1 MTPTKN
7 IILMI
12 TFSRMFL
19 ILCIFLTALKGFS
32 QQRIFSPQLW
42 LSNPKEIITAKQTL
56 NSLNN
61 YGTLIV
67 DANNLN
73 SSISKVDDENHL
85 FLVYRSE
92 SPENIISILS
102 KKKSLFLN
110 SDRVKIND
118 SVTLS
123 GYNENYGEL
132 LDVKFGG
139 MEEGRFWMNPNL
151 ENTKVYEL
159 ILING
164 ASKFSVNEIRTYL
177 SLKYGIDLI
186 DPKQYEYNKQKL
198 WDSSDKK
205 YGSHIFGIAKL
216 SAFSL
221 VPNNTV
227 HSKDQD
233 LHISINSDNKKKLQ
247 DGSFILFGHN
257 NKGLTFNKST
267 KQSNKSWQVQTN
279 IGYVKLDVSI
289 PLSKLQNVNASYKL
303 LVGGETDF
311 KTYSG
316 TVRDSL
322 YVFKN
327 VSFSKE
333 SPAFLRL
340 SESISDIELDIT
352 NTCGKFMVQV
362 KPKVTPK
369 SFSITIKNDKG
380 NQVHSSKTV
389 SSVFSVTD
397 VSSNY
402 YDIRINYDGRVIDKR
417 VPTYSGSLNTPT
429 LKQTY
434 KLDGGSVDIVLSGFK
449 PEQVEW
455 YKGTVKIGAGN
466 SVKLDSAGS
475 YSVKIN
481 GEGDCSHQQQ
491 FSVIPSYASEQWSA
505 FPNPL
510 EVTEELNVSFN
521 LEKVKTVEAVIYTID
536 GKLVKQFNLGEI
548 QSKTVSLGRI
558 ADAAGTY
565 MLVVYI
571 DNVPQIQKI
580 ILK

>member
-1 MTPTKN
+1 
-7 IILMI
+7 MI
-12 TFSRMFL
+12 TFPRVFL
-19 ILCIFLTALKGFS
+19 IFCIFLTAFKGFS

-42 LSNPKEIITAKQTL
+42 LSNPKEIITMHQSLT
-56 NSLNN
+56 SLNN
-61 YGTLIV
+61 YGKLVV

-73 SSISKVDDENHL
+73 SSISKVNDDNHL

-92 SPENIISILS
+92 APENIISILS
-102 KKKSLFLN
+102 RNKSLFLN

-139 MEEGRFWMNPNL
+139 MEKGRFWMNPNL
-151 ENTKVYEL
+151 ENTKIYEL
-159 ILING
+159 ILVKG
-164 ASKFSVNEIRTYL
+164 TSKFSVNEIRTYL

-233 LHISINSDNKKKLQ
+233 LHISINNENKKKLQ

-257 NKGLTFNKST
+257 NKSLTFNKST

-279 IGYVKLDVSI
+279 IGYVKLDVSV

-303 LVGGETDF
+303 VVGGESDF

-316 TVRDSL
+316 SIKDSL

-333 SPAFLRL
+333 TPAFLRL
-340 SESISDIELDIT
+340 SETVSDLDLDIT
-352 NTCGKFMVQV
+352 NTCEKFMVQV

-380 NQVHSSKTV
+380 SQVYGSKTV
-389 SSVFSVTD
+389 SSAFSVTE
-397 VSSNY
+397 VSSSY
-402 YDIRINYDGRVIDKR
+402 YDIRINYDGRILDKR
-417 VPTYSGSLNTPT
+417 ISTYSSSLNTPS

-449 PEQVEW
+449 AEQVAW
-455 YKGTVKIGAGN
+455 YKGAVKVGAGN
-466 SVKLDSAGS
+466 SIKLESAGS
-475 YSVKIN
+475 YSVKIT
-481 GEGDCSHQQQ
+481 GEGDCNHQQQ
-491 FSVIPSYASEQWSA
+491 FSVIPSYATEQWSA

-510 EVTEELNVSFN
+510 EATEELNVSFN
-521 LEKVKTVEAVIYTID
+521 LEKAKTVEAIIYTID
-536 GKLVKQFNLGEI
+536 GKFVKQFKLGEI
-548 QSKTVSLGRI
+548 QNKTVSLGRI
-558 ADAAGTY
+558 AGAAGTY

>member
-1 MTPTKN
+1 
-7 IILMI
+7 MI
-12 TFSRMFL
+12 SISRFL
-19 ILCIFLTALKGFS
+19 FIFCIFCTDFNGFS
-32 QQRIFSPQLW
+32 QQKTFSPQLW
-42 LSNPKEIITAKQTL
+42 LSNPKEIRTAQQSLT
-56 NSLNN
+56 SLNN
-61 YGTLIV
+61 YGKLIV
-67 DANNLN
+67 DANSLN
-73 SSISKVDDENHL
+73 SSISKIEDENHL

-92 SPENIISILS
+92 APENIISILS
-102 KKKSLFLN
+102 RNKSLFLN

-139 MEEGRFWMNPNL
+139 MEKGRFWMNPNL
-151 ENTKVYEL
+151 ENTKIYEL
-159 ILING
+159 ILVNG
-164 ASKFSVNEIRTYL
+164 TSKFSVNEIRTYL

-233 LHISINSDNKKKLQ
+233 LHISINNENKKKLQ

-257 NKGLTFNKST
+257 NKSLTFNKST

-279 IGYVKLDVSI
+279 IGYVKLDVSV

-303 LVGGETDF
+303 VVGAETDF
-311 KTYSG
+311 RTYSG
-316 TVRDSL
+316 SVRDSL

-333 SPAFLRL
+333 TPAFLRL
-340 SESISDIELDIT
+340 SETVSDIDLDIT
-352 NTCGKFMVQV
+352 NTCEKFMVQV

-380 NQVHSSKTV
+380 SQVYSSKTV
-389 SSVFSVTD
+389 SSAFSVTE
-397 VSSNY
+397 VSSRY
-402 YDIRINYDGRVIDKR
+402 YDIRINYDGRVLDKR
-417 VPTYSGSLNTPT
+417 VTTYSSSLNTPS
-429 LKQTY
+429 LKPTY
-434 KLDGGSVDIVLSGFK
+434 KFDGGSVDIVLSGFK
-449 PEQVEW
+449 TEQIEW
-455 YKGTVKIGAGN
+455 YKGAVKVGAGN
-466 SVKLDSAGS
+466 SIKLESAGT
-475 YSVKIN
+475 YSVKVI
-481 GEGDCSHQQQ
+481 GEGDCNHQQQ
-491 FSVIPSYASEQWSA
+491 FSVIPSYATEQWSA
-505 FPNPL
+505 YPNPL
-510 EVTEELNVSFN
+510 EATEELNVYFN
-521 LEKVKTVEAVIYTID
+521 LEKVKTVEAIIYTID
-536 GKLVKQFNLGEI
+536 GKLVKQFKLGEI
-548 QSKTVSLGRI
+548 QNKTVSLGSI
-558 ADAAGTY
+558 EGAAGTY

>member
-1 MTPTKN
+1 
-7 IILMI
+7 MI
-12 TFSRMFL
+12 TFPRVFL
-19 ILCIFLTALKGFS
+19 IFCIFLTAFKGVS

-42 LSNPKEIITAKQTL
+42 LSNPKEIRTTQQSLT
-56 NSLNN
+56 SLNN
-61 YGTLIV
+61 YGKLVV
-67 DANNLN
+67 DTNNLN
-73 SSISKVDDENHL
+73 SSISKIDDDNHL

-92 SPENIISILS
+92 APENIISILS
-102 KKKSLFLN
+102 RNKSLFLN

-139 MEEGRFWMNPNL
+139 MEKGRFWMNPNL

-159 ILING
+159 ILVNG
-164 ASKFSVNEIRTYL
+164 TSKFSVNEIRTYL

-198 WDSSDKK
+198 WDNSDKK

-216 SAFSL
+216 SSFSL

-257 NKGLTFNKST
+257 NKSLTFNKST

-279 IGYVKLDVSI
+279 IGYVKLDVSV

-333 SPAFLRL
+333 TPAFLRL
-340 SESISDIELDIT
+340 SEAVSDIDLDIT
-352 NTCGKFMVQV
+352 NTCEKFMVQV

-369 SFSITIKNDKG
+369 SFSIAIKNDKG
-380 NQVHSSKTV
+380 NQVYSSKTV
-389 SSVFSVTD
+389 SSTFSVTD
-397 VSSNY
+397 VPSNY

-417 VPTYSGSLNTPT
+417 VPTYSGSLNTPA

-449 PEQVEW
+449 PEQIEW
-455 YKGTVKIGAGN
+455 FKGSVKVGSGN
-466 SVKLDSAGS
+466 SVRLDSAGS
-475 YSVKIN
+475 YSVKII
-481 GEGDCSHQQQ
+481 GEGDCNHQQQ
-491 FSVIPSYASEQWSA
+491 FSVIPSYASEQWSV

-510 EVTEELNVSFN
+510 ETTEELNISFN
-521 LEKVKTVEAVIYTID
+521 LEKAKMVEAVLYTME
-536 GKLVKQFNLGEI
+536 GKLVKQFKLGEI
-548 QSKTVSLGRI
+548 QNKTVSLGRI
-558 ADAAGTY
+558 SGAAGTY

>member
-1 MTPTKN
+1 
-7 IILMI
+7 MI
-12 TFSRMFL
+12 TFPRVFL
-19 ILCIFLTALKGFS
+19 IFCMFLTALKGFS

-42 LSNPKEIITAKQTL
+42 LSNPKEIRTAQQSLT
-56 NSLNN
+56 SLNN
-61 YGTLIV
+61 YGKLVV

-73 SSISKVDDENHL
+73 SSVNKIDDENHL

-92 SPENIISILS
+92 APENIISILS

-139 MEEGRFWMNPNL
+139 MEKGRFWMNPNL
-151 ENTKVYEL
+151 ESTKIYEL
-159 ILING
+159 ILVNG
-164 ASKFSVNEIRTYL
+164 TSKFSVNEIRTYL

-186 DPKQYEYNKQKL
+186 DPKQYEYNNQKL

-216 SAFSL
+216 GAFSL

-233 LHISINSDNKKKLQ
+233 LHISINSENKKKLQ

-257 NKGLTFNKST
+257 NKSLTFNKST

-279 IGYVKLDVSI
+279 IGHIKLDVSV

-303 LVGGETDF
+303 IVGGETDF
-311 KTYSG
+311 RTYTG
-316 TVRDSL
+316 TIRDSL

-333 SPAFLRL
+333 TPAFLKL
-340 SESISDIELDIT
+340 SEAVSDIDLDIT
-352 NTCGKFMVQV
+352 NTCEKFMVKV

-369 SFSITIKNDKG
+369 SYSITIKNDKG
-380 NQVHSSKTV
+380 TQVYNSQTV
-389 SSVFSVTD
+389 SSVFSVSD
-397 VSSNY
+397 VPSRY
-402 YDIRINYDGRVIDKR
+402 YDIRINYDGRVQDKR
-417 VPTYSGSLNTPT
+417 IATYSSSLSTPS
-429 LKQTY
+429 LKKTY
-434 KLDGGSVDIVLSGFK
+434 KLDGGSVDITLSGFK
-449 PEQVEW
+449 ADQVEW
-455 YKGTVKIGAGN
+455 YKGAVKIGAGS
-466 SVKLDSAGS
+466 SVKLESAGT
-475 YSVKIN
+475 YSVKVI
-481 GEGDCSHQQQ
+481 GEGDCNHQQQ

-505 FPNPL
+505 YPNPL
-510 EVTEELNVSFN
+510 EASEELNISFS

-536 GKLVKQFNLGEI
+536 GKLVKQFKLGEI
-548 QSKTVSLGRI
+548 QNKSVSLGRI
-558 ADAAGTY
+558 AGAAGTY

>member
-1 MTPTKN
+1 
-7 IILMI
+7 MI
-12 TFSRMFL
+12 TFPRVFL
-19 ILCIFLTALKGFS
+19 ILCIFLTYFKGVS

-42 LSNPKEIITAKQTL
+42 LSNPKEIITAQQSLT
-56 NSLNN
+56 SLNN
-61 YGTLIV
+61 YGKLVV

-73 SSISKVDDENHL
+73 SSISKIDDENHL

-92 SPENIISILS
+92 APENIISILS
-102 KKKSLFLN
+102 RNNSLFLN

-132 LDVKFGG
+132 LDIKFGG
-139 MEEGRFWMNPNL
+139 MEKGRFWMNPNL
-151 ENTKVYEL
+151 ENTKVYEM
-159 ILING
+159 ILLKGN
-164 ASKFSVNEIRTYL
+164 SEFSVNEIRTYL

-233 LHISINSDNKKKLQ
+233 LHISINNENKKKLQ

-257 NKGLTFNKST
+257 NKSLTFNKST

-279 IGYVKLDVSI
+279 IGYVKLDVSV

-303 LVGGETDF
+303 IVGGETDS
-311 KTYSG
+311 KTYTG

-333 SPAFLRL
+333 TPAFLRL
-340 SESISDIELDIT
+340 SEAVSDIDLDIT
-352 NTCGKFMVQV
+352 NTCEKFMVKV

-369 SFSITIKNDKG
+369 SYFITIKNDKG
-380 NQVHSSKTV
+380 TQVYNSQTV
-389 SSVFSVTD
+389 SSVFSVSD
-397 VSSNY
+397 VPSSY
-402 YDIRINYDGRVIDKR
+402 YDIRISYDGRVLDKR
-417 VPTYSGSLNTPT
+417 IATYSSSLSTPS
-429 LKQTY
+429 LKQVY
-434 KLDGGSVDIVLSGFK
+434 KLDGGSVDIILSGFK
-449 PEQVEW
+449 AEQVEW
-455 YKGTVKIGAGN
+455 YKGTVKIGTGN
-466 SVKLDSAGS
+466 SVKLESAGT
-475 YSVKIN
+475 YTVKIA
-481 GEGDCSHQQQ
+481 GEGDCNHQQQ
-491 FSVIPSYASEQWSA
+491 FSVIPSYAAEQWSA
-505 FPNPL
+505 YPNPL
-510 EVTEELNVSFN
+510 EATEELNVTFN
-521 LEKVKTVEAVIYTID
+521 LEKAKTVEAIIYTID
-536 GKLVKQFNLGEI
+536 GKLVKQFKLGEI
-548 QSKTVSLGRI
+548 QNKTVSLGRI
-558 ADAAGTY
+558 AGAAGTY

>member
-1 MTPTKN
+1 
-7 IILMI
+7 MI
-12 TFSRMFL
+12 TFPRVLF
-19 ILCIFLTALKGFS
+19 ILCIFLISFTGVS

-42 LSNPKEIITAKQTL
+42 LSNPKEIITAQQSLT
-56 NSLNN
+56 SLNN
-61 YGTLIV
+61 YGKLIV
-67 DANNLN
+67 DAKNLN
-73 SSISKVDDENHL
+73 SSISKIDDENHL

-92 SPENIISILS
+92 APENIISILS
-102 KKKSLFLN
+102 RNKSLFLS

-139 MEEGRFWMNPNL
+139 MEKGRFWMNPNL
-151 ENTKVYEL
+151 ENTKIYEL
-159 ILING
+159 ILVNG
-164 ASKFSVNEIRTYL
+164 TSKFSVNEIRTYL

-205 YGSHIFGIAKL
+205 YGNHIFGIAKL
-216 SAFSL
+216 SSFSL

-233 LHISINSDNKKKLQ
+233 LHISINNENKKKLQ

-257 NKGLTFNKST
+257 NKSLTFNKST

-279 IGYVKLDVSI
+279 IGYVKLDISV

-303 LVGGETDF
+303 VVGGETDF
-311 KTYSG
+311 RTYSG
-316 TVRDSL
+316 SVKDSL

-333 SPAFLRL
+333 TPAFLRL
-340 SESISDIELDIT
+340 SEAVSDIDLDIT
-352 NTCGKFMVQV
+352 NTCERFMVKV

-369 SFSITIKNDKG
+369 SYSITIKNDKG
-380 NQVHSSKTV
+380 VQVYNSQTV

-397 VSSNY
+397 VSSRY
-402 YDIRINYDGRVIDKR
+402 YDIRINYDGRVLDKK
-417 VPTYSGSLNTPT
+417 VSTYGSSLTIPS

-449 PEQVEW
+449 TEKVEW
-455 YKGTVKIGAGN
+455 FKGAVKVGVGN
-466 SVKLDSAGS
+466 SVRLESAGT
-475 YSVKIN
+475 YSVKIT
-481 GEGDCSHQQQ
+481 GEGDCNHQQQ

-510 EVTEELNVSFN
+510 EVTEELNISFN
-521 LEKVKTVEAVIYTID
+521 LEKTKMVEAVLYNID
-536 GKLVKQFNLGEI
+536 GKLVKQFKLGEI
-548 QSKTVSLGRI
+548 QNKTVSLGRI
-558 ADAAGTY
+558 SGAAGTY

-571 DNVPQIQKI
+571 DNIPQIQKI